1 MGNNSGN
8 VIYIKLVKIWLV
20 TILIFLPFQIKIA
33 NYIAPLSSKLST
45 IVHNLDELTVVFF
58 ILLSVGEYYRRREM
72 PDRMFFFYCPL
83 LSCFAYLP
91 FTPDLTAETL
101 SL

>member
-1 MGNNSGN
+1 MSNNSGN
-8 VIYIKLVKIWLV
+8 VIYLKLVRLWLSS
-20 TILIFLPFQIKIA
+20 ILVFLPFQIKITTYA
-33 NYIAPLSSKLST
+33 AQWNGKLAS
-45 IVHNLDELTVVFF
+45 IINSLNELTVVFF
-58 ILLSVGEYYRRREM
+58 ILLSIGEYYRRREM

-91 FTPDLTAETL
+91 FTPDLTAETS